1 MRIRTIIAVACVICL
16 GPSRGAHAFDVTSV
30 NLHLYLAGL
39 KQANAPVVVE
49 GHLVLSAAG
58 AYRFVGA
65 AFSHEH
71 WSSVHAFEVNRYGV
85 FVLAVPVPYGDATTV
100 RYRLILDGLWSAD
113 PTNPAVERDAAT
125 GAAMS
130 LAALP
135 DRPRT
140 VLGVWDPA
148 GSGGASFYFE
158 GEPGQRIT
166 VAGSFNG
173 WDPFIHELEERSPGR
188 YELWLNLPPGE
199 HYYVFVYRGERI
211 ADPLNK
217 RLLYGKD
224 GRPVSAITIA
234 SAD

>member
-1 MRIRTIIAVACVICL
+1 MRIRIVIAMACLMAL
-16 GPSRGAHAFDVTSV
+16 GASSGAFAFDVTSV

-39 KQANAPVVVE
+39 KQARAPVVVE
-49 GHLVLSAAG
+49 DHLVLSAAG

-65 AFSHEH
+65 AFSHER
-71 WSSVHAFEVNRYGV
+71 WKAVHAFQINRYGV
-85 FVLAVPVPYGDATTV
+85 FVLAVPIPYGDATTV
-100 RYRLILDGLWSAD
+100 QYRLVLDGLWSAD
-113 PTNPAVERDAAT
+113 PVNPLMERDQAT

-130 LAALP
+130 LARLP
-135 DRPRT
+135 DRPKT

-148 GSGGASFYFE
+148 GKGGASFYFK
-158 GEPGQRIT
+158 GESGQRIT

-199 HYYVFVYRGERI
+199 HYYVFMYRGERI
-211 ADPLNK
+211 SDPLNK

-224 GRPVSAITIA
+224 GRPVSAITVA
-234 SAD
+234 AAD